1 MLTFHIVFTGPS
13 SSCHEHWHQHS
24 CSALLAHSPQS
35 VKRARAVFP
44 PCSCALIMDNSSQSR
59 ALSWGSLTWSPGPEQ
74 ETELRPG
81 ALCHLPLTQQ
91 RQKQRVQLRERGMSS
106 WSSENSN
113 GSSYRWSDP
122 ESPTRR
128 LWAGP
133 ELGMMSVTRPG
144 CDQAHPGPWPASL
157 LASAPSLGARSLSEP
172 DTSHHGLTE
181 AELTK
186 HQHRECKLCESQI
199 CLSVS
204 REPGLFRFRNFDCFL
219 LSFYNIPIIFHPH
232 FSQNHNDIL
241 HLDTVVI
248 G

>member
-1 MLTFHIVFTGPS
+1 MLSSHFTLFSLGPA

-44 PCSCALIMDNSSQSR
+44 PCSVLIMDNSSQSS
-59 ALSWGSLTWSPGPEQ
+59 AQSWGSLTWSPGSEQ

-81 ALCHLPLTQQ
+81 ALCHWPLTQQ

-106 WSSENSN
+106 WSSENAN

-128 LWAGP
+128 LGAGP
-133 ELGMMSVTRPG
+133 ELGWWVSLGR
-144 CDQAHPGPWPASL
+144 CRDQAHPGPWPVSEPGLDVFSL
-157 LASAPSLGARSLSEP
+157 RPAPTP
-172 DTSHHGLTE
+172 DTSHHGMAE
-181 AELTK
+181 AELTQ

-199 CLSVS
+199 CLFVS
-204 REPGLFRFRNFDCFL
+204 REPGLFRFRNFGCFL
-219 LSFYNIPIIFHPH
+219 LSFHNIPIFHPR
-232 FSQNHNDIL
+232 
-241 HLDTVVI
+241 TKP
-248 G
+248 